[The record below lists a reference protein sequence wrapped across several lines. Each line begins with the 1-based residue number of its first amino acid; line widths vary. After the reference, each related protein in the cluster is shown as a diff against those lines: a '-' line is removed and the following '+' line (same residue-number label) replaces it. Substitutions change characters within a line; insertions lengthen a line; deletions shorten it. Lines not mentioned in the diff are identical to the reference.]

1 MTVTNTWNGFYL
13 SAVNGEIP
21 PTLAVVTEINGEST
35 KDMSVTQFYRIVDGS
50 SKLSI
55 KYLQKENGKNVSKE
69 SVLTTRQNYYLVG
82 GVAKIEPL
90 AKPDKINIASDP
102 DIDYFDY
109 CTFDFKV
116 DGEDPLMDRQ
126 ILDEISEVF
135 VGRGMK
141 RDKQNPDLI
150 FMIRKSLQQVTNST
164 YVPKTKQVVNTGSTT
179 TMQRSLF
186 TGKNYLLTQQHSQV
200 ITSGGYT
207 HTGVEATFHLEFTVL
222 KNQQFNAETD
232 VPPMVWKLDYNVF
245 SSSAIDIMDEAQNG
259 ISYWCLNYPFSEPKF
274 SYKVSTSGL
283 VFKSAETIGTG
294 ELVDVLPGTY
304 AYEKGLRGGDKIMKV
319 KIPAIYWFWF
329 GSVGKRC
336 CFAADNNQKK
346 YHSFIWIGYFV
357 PYIVPLPFPIFT
369 CKNLGYNNSTKY
381 LSYNSEYHSYAVK
394 MTYLIPKMSLGTH
407 TAI

>member
-1 MTVTNTWNGFYL
+1 MKKKIFSTVATLIVATAFSAVVNAQEHSIEVQRFDQWGHDYLTVTNTWNGFYL

-21 PTLAVVTEINGEST
+21 PVLAVVTEVNGEST
-35 KDMSVTQFYRIVDGS
+35 KDMSVTQFYRIVDDS

-69 SVLTTRQNYYLVG
+69 SVLTVRQNYYLVG

-126 ILDEISEVF
+126 ILEEISEVF

-245 SSSAIDIMDEAQNG
+245 
-259 ISYWCLNYPFSEPKF
+259 
-274 SYKVSTSGL
+274 
-283 VFKSAETIGTG
+283 FKQRNRHHG
-294 ELVDVLPGTY
+294 
-304 AYEKGLRGGDKIMKV
+304 
-319 KIPAIYWFWF
+319 
-329 GSVGKRC
+329 
-336 CFAADNNQKK
+336 
-346 YHSFIWIGYFV
+346 
-357 PYIVPLPFPIFT
+357 
-369 CKNLGYNNSTKY
+369 
-381 LSYNSEYHSYAVK
+381 
-394 MTYLIPKMSLGTH
+394 
-407 TAI
+407 